1 MKDILVTGGSQ
12 GIGLEFTRQYLQK
25 GWRVYAASRKSADS
39 EGLRQLH
46 AQYNDQLVIQRLD
59 VADEGS
65 RANFFQVLAAEIEKL
80 DVLINNAGVISGNE
94 QFSAPFGELQQE
106 DLCRVLLVNSVA
118 PLMMAEG
125 ALPWLKKGAKPV
137 VVNITSDNGSIRMR
151 SSGGKYGYCTS
162 KAALNMITKILSFD
176 LREHGVKVIAL
187 HPGWVQTPMTRNE
200 KAPLTPEESI
210 QGMLQVIEAL
220 GIEDNGRFL
229 DWRGKEIP
237 W

>member
-12 GIGLEFTRQYLQK
+12 GIGLEFTRQYLHR
-25 GWRVYAASRKSADS
+25 GWRVFAASRKPEES
-39 EGLRQLH
+39 ETLQQLQV
-46 AQYNDQLVIQRLD
+46 QYDNQLVIHQLD

-65 RANFFQVLAAEIEKL
+65 RGDFFQALAAENEKL

-94 QFSAPFGELQQE
+94 QFISPFGELQQA
-106 DLCRVLLVNSVA
+106 DLCRTLLVNSVA

-137 VVNITSDNGSIRMR
+137 VVNITSDNGSISMR

-176 LREHGVKVIAL
+176 LREHGIKVIAL

-200 KAPLTPEESI
+200 AAPLKPAESI
-210 QGMLQVIEAL
+210 SGMLQVIESL
-220 GIEDNGRFL
+220 EMEDSGRFL
-229 DWRGKEIP
+229 DWQGREIP

>member
-12 GIGLEFTRQYLQK
+12 GIGLEFTRQYLHW
-25 GWRVYAASRKSADS
+25 GCRVFAASRKPEES
-39 EGLRQLH
+39 EPLQQLQV
-46 AQYNDQLVIQRLD
+46 QYDDQLAIHKLD

-65 RANFFQVLAAEIEKL
+65 RANFFQALTAETDKL
-80 DVLINNAGVISGNE
+80 DMLINNAGVISGNE
-94 QFSAPFGELQQE
+94 QFSAPFGELQQA

-137 VVNITSDNGSIRMR
+137 VVNITSDNGSISMR
-151 SSGGKYGYCTS
+151 NSGGKYGYCTS

-176 LREHGVKVIAL
+176 LREHGIKVIAL